1 MTGKKDWREFPCL
14 DGESGQVE
22 VESAIVLPMV
32 VFLLLGLLQMGMLGQ
47 ARMFS
52 KYAAYRAVRTGAL
65 RPALNS
71 SDYTG
76 RMEMAALAAA
86 LPILGYTTLGSG
98 NWTVGKTD
106 TATGWIRKWMLP
118 GFSGA
123 GFLSNR
129 IMATGGLMKYMNV
142 TVCGP
147 TRQMVSEGIYN
158 DEGGRRIVA
167 FDNPKVAG
175 KGINTKLRIRL
186 IMNYPLVIP
195 FANWV
200 IFRMWSGQ
208 RIPSVLRLDS
218 RRIAIPDMTKINYMV
233 AAAAGAYLIPI
244 QAHYSM
250 KLHSD
255 LPVDVLPEDEN
266 VCGETNIKI

>member
-1 MTGKKDWREFPCL
+1 MTEKKDWREFPCL

-47 ARMFS
+47 ARMFA

-86 LPILGYTTLGSG
+86 LPILGYTSLGSS
-98 NWTVGKTD
+98 NWTVGNTD
-106 TATGWIRKWMLP
+106 TATRWIQKWLRP
-118 GFSGA
+118 GFSGMGA
-123 GFLSNR
+123 MSNR
-129 IMATGGLMKYMNV
+129 IIATGGLMKYMNV

-147 TRQMVSEGIYN
+147 TKQMVSAGVYN
-158 DEGGRRIVA
+158 DEGGHQVVA
-167 FDNPKVAG
+167 FDNPEVAG
-175 KGINTKLRIRL
+175 KGIKTKLRIRL
-186 IMNYPLVIP
+186 VMNYPLVVP

-200 IFRMWSGQ
+200 IFRMWTGQ

-218 RRIAIPDMTKINYMV
+218 RALPLPDFGKMNYMM
-233 AAAAGAYLIPI
+233 AAQAGAYLIPI

-250 KLHSD
+250 KIHAD